1 LIKDHYV
8 SYKKKNFFIVIE
20 NQVEVQKST
29 YKKKE
34 GIINRDIVIRSDLR
48 VVRVLY
54 ILKASGSM
62 LWVVHC

>member
-1 LIKDHYV
+1 MSLQ
-8 SYKKKNFFIVIE
+8 YKKKYKKKFEI
-20 NQVEVQKST
+20 QVEVQKST

-48 VVRVLY
+48 VVRVLC

-62 LWVVHC
+62 LWFTVKKVA

>member
-1 LIKDHYV
+1 MIKDHYV
-8 SYKKKNFFIVIE
+8 SYKKKIFFIVIE

>member
-1 LIKDHYV
+1 MIKDHYV